1 MKKNKIF
8 ICHVPTS
15 QILVHLQ
22 LCHVG
27 CQLVQVGQLHV
38 VAIDVAQVGI
48 GIGRHRKFVSLE
60 LVSGEREDFIF
71 EARVVVGDAHARGD
85 DLVGQQATRT
95 RRKGKRNWSLKSK
108 MRRTCLMLLVS
119 SVLVR
124 QILYMCPTV
133 FSVSLCNPMGCFSI
147 GKMSI

>member
-27 CQLVQVGQLHV
+27 CQLVQVGQVHV

-48 GIGRHRKFVSLE
+48 GIGRHREFVSLE
-60 LVSGEREDFIF
+60 LVSGEWEDFIF
-71 EARVVVGDAHARGD
+71 EARVVVGDAHAGGD
-85 DLVGQQATRT
+85 DLVGQQATKDTKEGEKELVVEVEDATHLFDALGVVSART
-95 RRKGKRNWSLKSK
+95 PNLVHVSNG
-108 MRRTCLMLLVS
+108 LLREFV
-119 SVLVR
+119 
-124 QILYMCPTV
+124 
-133 FSVSLCNPMGCFSI
+133 
-147 GKMSI
+147 